1 MDQFSQSVNNDPAL
15 LGNHVGSDVR
25 FGRLVQEYVDLKK
38 EELSGGRE
46 VDFGKLF
53 DAIEKELSTRV
64 GGELP
69 AKSFSCFKLSKS
81 KRFCIFFRFGYIC
94 FFNLTLQAGLKQ
106 HLRAENCVPPSL
118 KLWRTGSNFI

>member
-15 LGNHVGSDVR
+15 LGNRVGSDVR

-38 EELSGGRE
+38 EELIGGRE

-64 GGELP
+64 GGEFP
-69 AKSFSCFKLSKS
+69 AKSFSDFINGISQPEDSQFSDGKWSVHTKNGNLHITGPDVEHKLS
-81 KRFCIFFRFGYIC
+81 
-94 FFNLTLQAGLKQ
+94 
-106 HLRAENCVPPSL
+106 
-118 KLWRTGSNFI
+118 TGSSTSRV